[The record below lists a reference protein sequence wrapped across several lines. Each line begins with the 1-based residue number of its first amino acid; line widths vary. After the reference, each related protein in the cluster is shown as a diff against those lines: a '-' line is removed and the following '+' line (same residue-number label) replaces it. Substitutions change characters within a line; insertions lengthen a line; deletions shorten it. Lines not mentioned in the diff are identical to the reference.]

1 MRVGEVM
8 ALMLKHCSRE
18 GDDLLMLHDIYMID
32 IDDEGVTLRFT
43 DGNTPIRKLLKDGS
57 VDWFDEE

>member
-1 MRVGEVM
+1 MSVGEVM
-8 ALMLKHCSRE
+8 ALILKHCSSE

-32 IDDEGVTLRFT
+32 IDDEGVILRFT